1 MSETTSTRNTK
12 GMQTEILCTLNTL
25 MFRTRKRAIVMTK
38 GIVQQFSNVFVPF
51 FLMTRKSLLYWFK
64 VGFGRKCG

>member
-12 GMQTEILCTLNTL
+12 GMQTVILCTLNTL

-38 GIVQQFSNVFVPF
+38 GILVLGNIPSEKSSF
-51 FLMTRKSLLYWFK
+51 F
-64 VGFGRKCG
+64 